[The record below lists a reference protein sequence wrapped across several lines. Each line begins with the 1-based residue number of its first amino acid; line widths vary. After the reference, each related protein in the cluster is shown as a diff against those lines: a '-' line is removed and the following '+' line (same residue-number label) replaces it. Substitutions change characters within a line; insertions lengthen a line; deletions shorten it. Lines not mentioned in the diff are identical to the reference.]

1 MGTTYDFGGYATR
14 NNLKCADGRIIMKDA
29 FIDQDGQVVPL
40 VYQHDHNSPEN
51 VIGHG
56 LLENR
61 EDGVY
66 FYGSFNDTD
75 TGQLCKK
82 LVRHGDLR
90 ALSIYANK
98 LKQKAGNVIHGSI
111 REVSLVL
118 SPANPGAIIDYP
130 ILEHDDE
137 EPTEAIIYM
146 DEVIDVM
153 HSDMDEDDEEIE
165 ALAEEILSH
174 ADDDK
179 KEEKPV
185 ADNKEKT
192 IGDVF
197 NELTEEQKNV
207 VYYMI
212 GQALNEKGGS
222 DNDDDEGGE
231 NVKHNVFDNSGDY
244 LQHGGIDF
252 DAMMKD
258 AKRLGS
264 LKEAYLAHSDELM
277 HADDDNLS
285 NPGTDGLTYGIGN
298 IDYLF
303 PDARTLTD
311 RPEFIK
317 RETDWVQVV
326 MNGTHHT
333 PFSRIKSMFADIT
346 DDEARAKGYYQKG
359 KLKKEEVFGLLKR
372 TTTPTT
378 IYKKQKMDRDDVID
392 ITDFDVIAWLK
403 SEMRMM
409 LDEEIARA
417 ILIGDGRNNSD
428 DAKINEQNIR
438 PIYKDD
444 PFFAHRVDV
453 VAGADDDITAKNFIR
468 MAVKSRKEYK
478 GSGQPTLF
486 TTEDVLTDMLLL
498 EDDIGHK
505 LYKSEAE
512 LATALRVSKIVTVP
526 VMENVTTGGKELMGI
541 IVNLT
546 DYNVGADKGGAVSM
560 FEDFDIDYN
569 QQKYLIETRCSGAL
583 IKPKSAII
591 LEKATA

>member
-14 NNLKCADGRIIMKDA
+14 NNLKCADGRTIMKDA
-29 FIDQDGQVVPL
+29 FIDQDGQIVPL

-98 LKQKAGNVIHGSI
+98 LKQKAGNVLHGSI

-146 DEVIDVM
+146 NEVIDIM
-153 HSDMDEDDEEIE
+153 HSDMDEDDAEIE
-165 ALAEEILSH
+165 ALANEILSH
-174 ADDDK
+174 ADDDND

-192 IGDVF
+192 VGDVF
-197 NELTEEQKNV
+197 NELTEEQKKV

-212 GQALNEKGGS
+212 GQALEEKGAG
-222 DNDDDEGGE
+222 DDDNEGEE
-231 NVKHNVFDNSGDY
+231 NMKHNVFDKSGEY

-252 DAMMKD
+252 EAMMKD

-277 HADDDNLS
+277 HADDDNLVD
-285 NPGTDGLTYGIGN
+285 PGTENMTYGVGN
-298 IDYLF
+298 LDYLF

-317 RETDWVQVV
+317 REMDWVQVV

-333 PFSRIKSMFADIT
+333 PFSRIKSIFADIT
-346 DDEARAKGYYQKG
+346 EDEARAKGYMKG

-417 ILIGDGRNNSD
+417 ILVGDGRNNSD
-428 DAKINEQNIR
+428 DDKINEQNIR
-438 PIYKDD
+438 PIYTDD
-444 PFFAHRVDV
+444 NFFAHRVTV
-453 VAGADDDITAKNFIR
+453 ERGADDDATAKKFIR
-468 MAVKSRKEYK
+468 AAVKSRKEYK

-486 TTEDVLTDMLLL
+486 TTEDMLTDMLLL

-505 LYKSEAE
+505 LYKSETE
-512 LATALRVSKIVTVP
+512 LATALRVTRIVTVP
-526 VMENVTTGGKELMGI
+526 VMENLAKDGKNLLGI

-583 IKPKSAII
+583 TKPKSAII
-591 LEKATA
+591 LELAAA